1 MAVRPTHIV
10 VQLDE
15 DLPTDDYNDLLT
27 VAGRFDRLATLNEIL
42 TALVAETDDGR
53 LPTPR
58 LVTACTVAELR
69 ALEAEAEDSGWGLST
84 SLTRYW
90 RIDISHLDRRP
101 DEMEELA
108 NKILDAEGVT
118 AAYVELPVTVVGV
131 DSDDDR
137 PPDDKRRVVPRVAAS
152 RRKTLS
158 SSQAITMAR
167 SARSYLNEPLDGVN
181 AEWAWKQAGGKG
193 DWANGSEFGRVKLLD
208 IEAGWNLRHE
218 ALQALRG
225 LKPLIG
231 VNKYE
236 AAHGTAVLGIVAG
249 RPVGRNGV
257 SGICPQ
263 AQVLVASHFHRG
275 DRVYDGT
282 PEPPTDPHVVD
293 ALIAARRV
301 LRSGD
306 VVLLEVAKQEGGW
319 GGPLYHRPI
328 EREYPVQETLRILAS
343 AGIVVIEAAGN
354 GNKDLDTLLADV
366 PKGLAD
372 VRRGGRDSGAI
383 LVGGAVSTLEA
394 NQTGHRRWIDDPGKS
409 VTFGSNYGSRVDC
422 HAWADRAWTSFGAS
436 NTSYGNFG
444 GTSAASAIIAGVAT
458 LAQSMRLTDR
468 GTPFTPQV
476 LRALFSDSKNGTS
489 PLPDASTVNTPSD
502 QIGVM
507 PDLERVMDAARQI
520 FP

>member
-1 MAVRPTHIV
+1 MAARPTHIV

-15 DLPTDDYNDLLT
+15 DLRTDDYNDLLT
-27 VAGRFDRLATLNEIL
+27 VASRFDRLATLKAIL
-42 TALVAETDDGR
+42 TALAAETVDGQ

-58 LVTACTVAELR
+58 MVTTCTVAELR

-90 RIDISHLDRRP
+90 RIDLSRLNRTP
-101 DEMEELA
+101 DEMENLTNE
-108 NKILDAEGVT
+108 ILDAEGVT

-131 DSDDDR
+131 DSNDDS
-137 PPDDKRRVVPRVAAS
+137 PPGDNPQIMPRVVAPR
-152 RRKTLS
+152 RPTLS
-158 SSQAITMAR
+158 PSQTITITR
-167 SARSYLNEPLDGVN
+167 SAQSYLNASLHGIN
-181 AEWAWKQAGGKG
+181 AEWAWQQGGG
-193 DWANGSEFGRVKLLD
+193 TGEWTNDSQVGRVKLLD

-218 ALQALRG
+218 ALRNLKG
-225 LKPLIG
+225 LKPMIG

-249 RPVGRNGV
+249 ELVRKNGV

-263 AQVLVASHFHRG
+263 ARVLIASHFHRG
-275 DRVYDGT
+275 DKVYAGT
-282 PEPPTDPHVVD
+282 TEEPTEPHVVD

-301 LRSGD
+301 MRCGD

-319 GGPLYHRPI
+319 GGSLYHRPI
-328 EREYPVQETLRILAS
+328 EREYAVQQTLRLLAS

-354 GNKDLDTLLADV
+354 ANKDLDTLVADV

-372 VRRGGRDSGAI
+372 VRRGGYDSGAI
-383 LVGGAVSTLEA
+383 LVGGAVSTLKT

-409 VTFGSNYGSRVDC
+409 VTIGSNYGSRVDC
-422 HAWADRAWTSFGAS
+422 YAWADRAWTSYSSS
-436 NTSYGNFG
+436 NTGYGNFG
-444 GTSAASAIIAGVAT
+444 GTSAASAIIAGAAT

-468 GTPFTPQV
+468 GRPFTPLV
-476 LRALFSDSKNGTS
+476 LRALFSDARHGTS
-489 PLPDASTVNTPSD
+489 ALPDVSTANAPSD

-507 PDLERVMDAARQI
+507 PDLERVMDAAQQI